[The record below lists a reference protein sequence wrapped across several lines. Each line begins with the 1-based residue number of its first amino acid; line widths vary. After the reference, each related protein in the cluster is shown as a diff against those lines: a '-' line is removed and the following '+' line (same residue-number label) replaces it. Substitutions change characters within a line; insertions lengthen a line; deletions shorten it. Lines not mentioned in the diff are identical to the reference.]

1 MAILKLLRNNTLY
14 ATREEAISGISTVAA
29 NREDGEM
36 WVATWGT
43 QDESKSILA
52 VKRTWGVTM
61 FDLDAIS
68 GEISGL
74 EEKLAEVAF
83 SGSASDVSAVP
94 IEGDDQKIAVTG
106 NTIPEQ
112 IASLATTIKTN
123 ENNAKSYKVV
133 AVDSPAVT
141 SLAEYKL
148 QVAEGASETYSDVTG
163 SSTIVVPKDNAFV
176 TAQLGHVGAT
186 ADASTGTITD
196 GSGEDALLI
205 EYVNGSGVYTLV
217 AVPIGAFLKEAEFKD
232 GLAVSANGEVSAKLG
247 NGLGFG
253 NETEGNK
260 SIIVS
265 VDHNSEGDSQTN
277 PVAFLTITNEG
288 IKIQGIKDEID
299 RKINALDA
307 TVGGTT
313 VEEGKHIAVQIVEE
327 NGILTSLTIT
337 EDGIANAE
345 DVTEIERVT
354 SAALNDLETRK
365 ADKSD
370 LDELSGDVLENVTAG
385 NGINVGTK
393 ANKTQEISVKL
404 DTVKTDN
411 VLSLTAD
418 GLYVSQTVDCGTY

>member
-1 MAILKLLRNNTLY
+1 MYILKGIYSPLQFKNKKKIINLKKYIKMAILKLLRNTELY
-14 ATREEAISGISTVAA
+14 QTREAALSGIQTKAA
-29 NREDGEM
+29 TLSDGEM

-43 QDESKSILA
+43 QEESKSILA

-68 GEISGL
+68 GEI
-74 EEKLAEVAF
+74 K
-83 SGSASDVSAVP
+83 
-94 IEGDDQKIAVTG
+94 
-106 NTIPEQ
+106 N
-112 IASLATTIKTN
+112 KTKN
-123 ENNAKSYKVV
+123 YKVV
-133 AVDSPAVT
+133 AVDSPAGT

-148 QVAEGASETYSDVTG
+148 QVAEGTSETYSDVTG

-232 GLAVSANGEVSAKLG
+232 GLAVNASGEVSAKLG
-247 NGLGFG
+247 QGLEFG
-253 NETEGNK
+253 GETGEGVNQ
-260 SIIVS
+260 SIKVKI
-265 VDHNSEGDSQTN
+265 DGTSES
-277 PVAFLTITNEG
+277 FLTVG
-288 IKIQGIKDEID
+288 ADGVKLAGVQDAID
-299 RKINALDA
+299 SAVNALDA
-307 TVGGTT
+307 TVGRTT
-313 VEEGKHIAVQIVEE
+313 VEEGKHIAVQIVEAD
-327 NGILTSLTIT
+327 GKLTGVTIT
-337 EDGIANAE
+337 ETGIANAE

-365 ADKSD
+365 ANKTD
-370 LDELSGDVLENVTAG
+370 LEELSGDVLESVTAG

-393 ANKTQEISVKL
+393 SNKTQEISVKL
-404 DTVKTDN
+404 SAKTDN
-411 VLSLTAD
+411 VLSFETD